1 MYFDLNVPVGPVTEG
16 SKKGKAP
23 ASANDVDWSERDQA
37 ALDARLDVLAH
48 LGYTVVAL
56 NQTIRGVFNPATH
69 KNTLLKIR
77 ERKDI
82 TVLRRLTIILTE
94 DSEKGFGLVNGNTEV
109 LKSYDII
116 ALCPTT
122 TTAFSL
128 ACLTHTVPSPIAAHI
143 ITFDLHSAPRLPFFL
158 KLSTLKAAVKNG
170 AVFEIPYFPVVK
182 RGMGDRARR
191 NWWSTAKEVVR
202 VLGGKGLIFSGG
214 GYEGDIRG
222 PKDVI
227 NLSTILGC
235 KQDQG
240 HHAMAVTPKSL
251 LLRAQTR
258 QTYRA
263 VLSEP
268 RLVMPDQLAEAVPSQ
283 SEAAA
288 QTATQAEQIST
299 SKKRALE
306 DDQEP
311 EEDEAQGKKKKKK
324 RKDKQ
329 KEAP

>member
-23 ASANDVDWSERDQA
+23 ATANDVDWSERDQA

-48 LGYTVVAL
+48 LGYTAIAL

-77 ERKDI
+77 PREDI
-82 TVLRRLTIILTE
+82 TLLRRLTIILTE
-94 DSEKGFGLVNGNTEV
+94 ESEKGFGLVNGNADI

-122 TTAFSL
+122 ATTFSL
-128 ACLTHTVPSPIAAHI
+128 ACLTHSVPSPIAAHI

-158 KLSTLKAAVKNG
+158 KLSTLKVAVKNG
-170 AVFEIPYFPVVK
+170 AVIEIPYFPIVK
-182 RGMGDRARR
+182 RGMGDQARR

-214 GYEGDIRG
+214 GYEGDVRG
-222 PKDVI
+222 AKDVI

-268 RLVMPDQLAEAVPSQ
+268 RLIMPDSDLVEPQQVVADPAPEK
-283 SEAAA
+283 SE
-288 QTATQAEQIST
+288 QPEESLK

-306 DDQEP
+306 EDQEVGQ
-311 EEDEAQGKKKKKK
+311 DEAQVKKKKK

-329 KEAP
+329 KAST

>member
-23 ASANDVDWSERDQA
+23 ASTNDVDWSERDQA

-48 LGYTVVAL
+48 LAL

-77 ERKDI
+77 PRKDI

-122 TTAFSL
+122 TTTFSL

-158 KLSTLKAAVKNG
+158 KLSTLKVAVKNG
-170 AVFEIPYFPVVK
+170 AAFEIPYFPIVK
-182 RGMGDRARR
+182 R
-191 NWWSTAKEVVR
+191 
-202 VLGGKGLIFSGG
+202 
-214 GYEGDIRG
+214 
-222 PKDVI
+222 
-227 NLSTILGC
+227 GC

-240 HHAMAVTPKSL
+240 NHAMAVTPKSL

-268 RLVMPDQLAEAVPSQ
+268 RLVMPDQVTEAVSDQAAEAAPDQ
-283 SEAAA
+283 PEAAA
-288 QTATQAEQIST
+288 QMATPAAQSNT

-311 EEDEAQGKKKKKK
+311 EEGEAQVKKKKKK

-329 KEAP
+329 KETA